1 MSPTFNWNEI
11 DTVLLDMDGTLLD
24 LAFDSYF
31 WLQLVPQS
39 LSAQRGISLEQAKQL
54 ITTEYRAV
62 QHTLDWYCFDY
73 WSERLR
79 LDIRQMTSDIGP
91 RARLRDDT
99 APFLAAL
106 RESGRRTILLT
117 NAHPHSLAIKVTHT
131 GLDQHL
137 DLLLS
142 THTYGY
148 PKEDQRLWHAVQ
160 AHTGFNPTRT
170 LFVDDSEPILD
181 AAKAFGIRYCLGVSN
196 PDSGQQEK
204 SFTQHPA
211 MNNYLSLLPAIYQS
225 DSNHHQEHS

>member
-1 MSPTFNWNEI
+1 MNPYVNWHDI
-11 DTVLLDMDGTLLD
+11 DTVILDMDGTLLD

-39 LSAQRGISLEQAKQL
+39 LSEKHSISLEQAHQL
-54 ITTEYRAV
+54 IKQEYQAV
-62 QHTLDWYCFDY
+62 QHTLNWYCFDY
-73 WSERLR
+73 WSERLD
-79 LDIRQMTSDIGP
+79 LDIYQMTTDIGT

-99 APFLAAL
+99 TPFLTAL
-106 RESGRRTILLT
+106 RECGKETILLT
-117 NAHPHSLAIKVTHT
+117 NAHPHSLAVKIEHT

-148 PKEDQRLWHAVQ
+148 PKENQRLWQAVQ
-160 AHTGFNPTRT
+160 QQTGFDPART

-181 AAKAFGIRYCLGVSN
+181 AAKTFGIHYCLGVRN

-204 SFTQHPA
+204 AFLQHPS
-211 MNNYLSLLPAIYQS
+211 MNDYLALLPALR
-225 DSNHHQEHS
+225 HSVNAE